1 MFVVVT
7 VKDNTCMNIRVR
19 GEDWMPK
26 AYDMLWKSAALLT
39 MVLMAGLYSRIVY
52 TLWFKRDDHDN
63 QLAFQQRVSVKVE
76 GLHIRESRNIV
87 MFVMM

>member
-1 MFVVVT
+1 MPRITGFN
-7 VKDNTCMNIRVR
+7 VKDNACVR
-19 GEDWMPK
+19 MDEFL
-26 AYDMLWKSAALLT
+26 LWLAFVVAA